1 MTDAMSLALFS
12 ACGRASMRVISPD
25 GMAEDQAAITDLFHG
40 ILTAA
45 ADRLQ
50 AAGRE
55 EEAATFRA
63 RTPKPVSVDLEGL
76 LRIGYRIEGVPDSIW
91 NLLLIGD
98 KATA

>member
-12 ACGRASMRVISPD
+12 AYSRGSIRVITPD

-45 ADRLQ
+45 AARLQ
-50 AAGRE
+50 EAGRE
-55 EEAATFRA
+55 EEAAAFRA
-63 RTPKPVSVDLEGL
+63 KTPKPVSVDLEAL

-91 NLLLIGD
+91 NLLLIGNR
-98 KATA
+98 ATA